1 MRILLV
7 EENKS
12 PDNGIK
18 TGLKKKYGYT
28 VDTLDIGVTL
38 LSCIQTETFDVIVLD
53 LNSSD
58 SPGLNTLRKIR
69 EVDIRTPVLFLTG
82 SKSSNDNIK
91 VLNNGAD
98 YYVTKPADLKEVS
111 ARIHALHRNS
121 NNRASL
127 LLTYQDIVLNPSTSS
142 VTFKGK
148 DINFSRREFS
158 LLQKLLENEGHVVS
172 RISLNQCL
180 YGWADEVD
188 SNAIEVHVHNIRKKL
203 ANTHFI
209 QTIRGIGYRVVKEN
223 V

>member
-12 PDNGIK
+12 PDNDIK
-18 TGLKKKYGYT
+18 TGLKKYGYT
-28 VDTLDIGVTL
+28 VDPLEIGETL
-38 LSCIQTETFDVIVLD
+38 LSCIRTETFDVIVLD
-53 LNSSD
+53 LNLSD
-58 SPGLNTLRKIR
+58 PPGLNTLRKIR
-69 EVDIRTPVLFLTG
+69 EVDIRTPVLILTG

-98 YYVTKPADLKEVS
+98 YYLTKPADLEEVS
-111 ARIHALHRNS
+111 ARIRALHRHS
-121 NNRASL
+121 NNRASP
-127 LLTYQDIVLNPSTSS
+127 LLTYQNIELNLSTSS

-158 LLQKLLENEGHVVS
+158 LLQKLLENVGHVVS
-172 RISLNQCL
+172 RTSLNQCL

-223 V
+223 I